1 MIARFGRAAGPRWQ
15 RMGALLRRQPTIAA
29 GTAVLGV
36 LVLVAV
42 AAPYLLPD
50 PRALSHLRRLRPPS
64 GEFWFGT
71 DNLGRSV
78 FSRTLYGAR
87 ISLTVGFAVMLVT
100 ASFGLSIGL
109 LAGFERKVD
118 NVLMRLLDG
127 VMAIPAVLLAVAFM
141 SLFGSNVQNVV
152 VAISL
157 PEIPRMARL
166 VRGTVLSLRE
176 QPYVEAAIT
185 NGAGLPRILLVHI
198 LPNTVAPVL
207 VQATY
212 VLAAA
217 MILESILSFLGAGT
231 PPDIPSWG
239 NMLAEGR
246 QYLQRAP
253 WTMAFPGAFLAGLV
267 LTVNVMGDA
276 LRDRLDPRLSRQ
288 LRG

>member
-1 MIARFGRAAGPRWQ
+1 MAPRW
-15 RMGALLRRQPTIAA
+15 RRLRARLRRQPTIAA
-29 GTAVLGV
+29 GTAILGL
-36 LVLVAV
+36 LVLLAV

-50 PRALSHLRRLRPPS
+50 PRALGHLRRLRPPS

-100 ASFGLSIGL
+100 TGFGLSIGL
-109 LAGFERKVD
+109 LAGFERRLD

-152 VAISL
+152 IAISL
-157 PEIPRMARL
+157 PEVPRMARL

-185 NGAGLPRILLVHI
+185 NGAGVPRILLVHI
-198 LPNTVAPVL
+198 LPNTMAPVL